1 MKAKILVV
9 DDEPDALEL
18 IEYNLRSTGYQVFT
32 AGDGAKALDLARRHL
47 PDVVILD
54 LMLPEIDGIEV
65 CKILRRNPETTE
77 VPILMLTAKADEID
91 RVIGLE
97 VGADDY
103 VTKPFSPREL
113 VLRIKN
119 ILRRGGVVS
128 EKQPTFIEIKDLT
141 IDPERYEVV
150 YNGDKV
156 SLTATE
162 FKLLYILASRQGR
175 IQSRERL
182 LEDVWEYEADVFT
195 RTVDTHMRRLRK
207 KLGAAAEY
215 IETVRG
221 VGYRF
226 VGE

>member
-18 IEYNLRSTGYQVFT
+18 IEYNLLGAGYQVFT
-32 AGDGAKALDLARRHL
+32 ASNGNCALELARRHL
-47 PDVVILD
+47 PDLIVLD
-54 LMLPEIDGIEV
+54 LMLPEVSGIEV
-65 CKILRRNPETTE
+65 CKTLRRSPETADM
-77 VPILMLTAKADEID
+77 PILMLTAKAEEID
-91 RVIGLE
+91 RIIGLE

-113 VLRIKN
+113 ILRIKN
-119 ILRRGGVVS
+119 ILRRGEQS
-128 EKQPTFIEIKDLT
+128 EGKKSAVIEAKDLV
-141 IDPERYEVV
+141 IDPERHEVMHNDV
-150 YNGDKV
+150 KII
-156 SLTATE
+156 LTATE
-162 FKLLYILASRQGR
+162 FKLLYILAGRQGR

-182 LEDVWEYEADVFT
+182 LEDVWEYEADVYI

-207 KLGAAAEY
+207 KLGNAAEY

-226 VGE
+226 IEG

>member
-1 MKAKILVV
+1 MKAKVLVV

-18 IEYNLRSTGYQVFT
+18 IDYNLRGAGYQVFT
-32 AGDGAKALDLARRHL
+32 AANGTRAMELAQRHL
-47 PDVVILD
+47 PDLIILD

-65 CKILRRNPETTE
+65 CKILRRNTETQDI
-77 VPILMLTAKADEID
+77 PIIMLTAKADEID

-113 VLRIKN
+113 TLRVKN
-119 ILRRGGVVS
+119 ILRRGKTNADG
-128 EKQPTFIEIKDLT
+128 KQPVIEIQNIS
-141 IDPERYEVV
+141 IDPEKHEVLL
-150 YNGDKV
+150 DDEKV
-156 SLTATE
+156 TLTATE
-162 FKLLYILASRQGR
+162 FKLLYLLASRQGR

-182 LEDVWEYEADVFT
+182 LEDVWEYEADVYT

-207 KLGAAAEY
+207 KLGESADL

-226 VGE
+226 IDN

>member
-32 AGDGAKALDLARRHL
+32 AGDGVKALALARRHL
-47 PDVVILD
+47 PDVVVLD

-128 EKQPTFIEIKDLT
+128 EKQPTVIEIKDLT
-141 IDPERYEVV
+141 IDPERYEVIH
-150 YNGDKV
+150 NGDKV
-156 SLTATE
+156 YLTATE
-162 FKLLYILASRQGR
+162 FKLLYTLASRQGR

-182 LEDVWEYEADVFT
+182 LEDVWEYASDVFT

-207 KLGAAAEY
+207 KLGVAAEY